1 MIGVGLVGSDGDAL
15 GRGSA
20 LMELKRGEGGSLE
33 PVGDG
38 ADMLHSSDFSGH
50 EMGLPFYPP
59 TPVSIFMTERIT
71 SPTDAERRALPQN
84 VEEWI
89 DSIRCR

>member
-1 MIGVGLVGSDGDAL
+1 LAPLPPVIEEDNVIGVGLVGSDGDAL

-50 EMGLPFYPP
+50 DYPLS
-59 TPVSIFMTERIT
+59 THFIVSIFTMK
-71 SPTDAERRALPQN
+71 PMDAEKRP
-84 VEEWI
+84 VP
-89 DSIRCR
+89 